1 MLGEGSC
8 EKPSRKYH
16 SETESETETETETE
30 AESETE
36 SEAEPESESQPVRRP
51 SRTTTSDDQGTAP
64 ARQVGS
70 FWVGAPAHAGG
81 GSFFER
87 PSRKAPQGNYS
98 AAIRSS
104 KFQVNSKACPERR
117 TTKVSRRMSG
127 VNRSRW

>member
-30 AESETE
+30 ESETE

-64 ARQVGS
+64 TRQVGS

-81 GSFFER
+81 GSF
-87 PSRKAPQGNYS
+87 RKTLKEYYS

>member
-51 SRTTTSDDQGTAP
+51 SRTTTSGDDGTAP

-81 GSFFER
+81 GFL
-87 PSRKAPQGNYS
+87 RKTLQKYYS